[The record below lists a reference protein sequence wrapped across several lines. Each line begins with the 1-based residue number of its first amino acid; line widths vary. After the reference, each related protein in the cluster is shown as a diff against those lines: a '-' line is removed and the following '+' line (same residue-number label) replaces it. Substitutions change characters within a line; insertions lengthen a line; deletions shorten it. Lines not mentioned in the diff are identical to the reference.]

1 MLNYVLP
8 AAAFALVT
16 AQAAF
21 ACEDRVTIDPMQA
34 RELLSTIANDG
45 ADPLDQFFAFDT
57 LMCADQTGIRDL
69 ALRTGAASSNAT
81 IQGQVLMRSLFEMET
96 IAVKLLP
103 AEGLSTEHYKAIEQN
118 PQLNFAVR
126 YRDLAAGCLS
136 FGSDRGCDRN
146 SNLSVTG
153 TKAILHIDHNDD
165 IIGSFSVVDG
175 GLMGDVRVDAL
186 NGLVFPAQIELF

>member
-1 MLNYVLP
+1 MLRPVLP
-8 AAAFALVT
+8 AAILSAFL
-16 AQAAF
+16 AQPII
-21 ACEDRVTIDPMQA
+21 ACEDRVTVDPMQA
-34 RELLSTIANDG
+34 RELLTTVASDE

-69 ALRTGAASSNAT
+69 ALRTGAASTNAT
-81 IQGQVLMRSLFEMET
+81 IQGQVLLRSLFEMET

-103 AEGLSTEHYKAIEQN
+103 AEGLSTEHYKAIEQT
-118 PQLNFAVR
+118 PQINFAVR
-126 YRDLAAGCLS
+126 YRDLPAGCLS

-175 GLMGDVRVDAL
+175 GLLGEVRVDAL
-186 NGLVFPAQIELF
+186 NGLVFPAQIALF

>member
-1 MLNYVLP
+1 MLKFVLP
-8 AAAFALVT
+8 AALAIAA
-16 AQAAF
+16 AQAAS

-34 RELLSTIANDG
+34 RELLSTIANGG

-81 IQGQVLMRSLFEMET
+81 IKGQVLLRSLFEMET
-96 IAVKLLP
+96 IAVQLLP
-103 AEGLSTEHYKAIEQN
+103 AEGLSTEHYKAIEKT

-136 FGSDRGCDRN
+136 LGHDRRCDVS

-153 TKAILHIDHNDD
+153 TKAILHIDHNND

-175 GLMGDVRVDAL
+175 SLMCSVRVDAL
-186 NGLVFPAQIELF
+186 NGLVFPAQIDLF

>member
-1 MLNYVLP
+1 MLRYVLP
-8 AAAFALVT
+8 AAALALVT
-16 AQAAF
+16 AQSAG

-34 RELLSTIANDG
+34 PELLSTIANDG

-81 IQGQVLMRSLFEMET
+81 IQGQVLLRSLFEMET
-96 IAVKLLP
+96 IAVRLLP
-103 AEGLSTEHYKAIEQN
+103 AEGLNTEHYKAIQQT

-126 YRDLAAGCLS
+126 YRDLGAGCLS
-136 FGSDRGCDRN
+136 LGHDRRCDVS
-146 SNLSVTG
+146 SNLSVSG
-153 TKAILHIDHNDD
+153 TEAILHIDHNQDV
-165 IIGSFSVVDG
+165 IGSFSVVDG
-175 GLMGDVRVDAL
+175 GLIGDVRVDVL